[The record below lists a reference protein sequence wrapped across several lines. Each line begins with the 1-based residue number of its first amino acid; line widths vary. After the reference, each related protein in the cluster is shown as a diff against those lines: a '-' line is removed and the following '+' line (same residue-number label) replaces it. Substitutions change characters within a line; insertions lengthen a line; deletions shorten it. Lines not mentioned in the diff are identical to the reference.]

1 MATLVSLEHAK
12 THLNITTSAE
22 DAEILRMVEAV
33 TEPVER
39 IVGSVLPVSF
49 SEFHDGGRA
58 AIALSHR
65 PVLSIDSVTLP
76 GGATV
81 ASDGYE
87 LEADAGVLIRMAGGF
102 RWQWEPGRIGV
113 GYTAGLAEVPAHV
126 RLAALIIVG
135 HMWETQRG
143 GQRDG
148 RFTGGG
154 EEGWRPGLG
163 FSLPR
168 RALELLGDQNAGI
181 A

>member
-1 MATLVSLEHAK
+1 MAALVTLEEAK
-12 THLNITTSAE
+12 THLNITAVTW
-22 DAEILRMVEAV
+22 DAEILGMVEAV

-39 IVGSVLPVSF
+39 LVGSVLPVTYI
-49 SEFHDGGRA
+49 EFHDGGRA

-65 PVLSIDSVTLP
+65 PVLSVDEVTLP
-76 GGATV
+76 GGSTLA
-81 ASDGYE
+81 ADGY
-87 LEADAGVLIRMAGGF
+87 AIDSDAAVLTRVAGGY
-102 RWQWEPGRIGV
+102 RWQWEPGRVGV
-113 GYTAGLAEVPAHV
+113 EYTAGLAAVPPHV

-143 GQRDG
+143 GRDQ
-148 RFTGGG
+148 RFTGSG

-163 FSLPR
+163 FALPR